1 VDRFSNLCIIGR
13 RQFVRFAPTNDL
25 LLVIGSGQLVLAS
38 TICVWVCV
46 HFVFVNLAR
55 STPLYRSLLE
65 FKVRIIFENQYNTMP
80 KSPLKAAQTGI
91 AFLSIIFS
99 IVAVTNVQWV
109 GTETQDCGLFAY
121 KMDGSVK
128 NLNCDSMM
136 SQAQCGYLQS
146 SQNSCIISIIFLFL
160 TFGWL
165 IHQYSSITP
174 MNALIAFAL
183 AFLQLSFGLTSTVVF
198 AYFKNDFLSADDG
211 VNVEY
216 PVHTYSHYLW
226 AYYIW
231 ISVTVCSFVV
241 SSISGYELFR
251 LTRSDAHAPLTTK
264 GARDLEAMN

>member
-1 VDRFSNLCIIGR
+1 
-13 RQFVRFAPTNDL
+13 
-25 LLVIGSGQLVLAS
+25 
-38 TICVWVCV
+38 
-46 HFVFVNLAR
+46 
-55 STPLYRSLLE
+55 
-65 FKVRIIFENQYNTMP
+65 
-80 KSPLKAAQTGI
+80 
-91 AFLSIIFS
+91 
-99 IVAVTNVQWV
+99 
-109 GTETQDCGLFAY
+109 
-121 KMDGSVK
+121 
-128 NLNCDSMM
+128 
-136 SQAQCGYLQS
+136 
-146 SQNSCIISIIFLFL
+146 
-160 TFGWL
+160 L